1 MNNQP
6 FVLLNIHQITKSP
19 IINVAI
25 IIIIII
31 KKKLVIRSFLHV
43 FIVKSVTESSL
54 FIRVTERHKS

>member
-6 FVLLNIHQITKSP
+6 FVLFNIHQIAKSP
-19 IINVAI
+19 IINVA
-25 IIIIII
+25 IIIII

>member
-6 FVLLNIHQITKSP
+6 FVLFNIHQITKSP

>member
-19 IINVAI
+19 IINVA

>member
-19 IINVAI
+19 IINVA
-25 IIIIII
+25 IIIII

>member
-6 FVLLNIHQITKSP
+6 FVLFNIHQITKSRV
-19 IINVAI
+19 INVA
-25 IIIIII
+25 IIIII

>member
-6 FVLLNIHQITKSP
+6 FILFNIHQITKSP
-19 IINVAI
+19 IINVA
-25 IIIIII
+25 IIIII

>member
-6 FVLLNIHQITKSP
+6 FVLFNIHQITKSP
-19 IINVAI
+19 IINVA
-25 IIIIII
+25 IIIII

>member
-19 IINVAI
+19 IINVA

-54 FIRVTERHKS
+54 FICVTERHKS

>member
-6 FVLLNIHQITKSP
+6 FVLFNIHQITKSP

-25 IIIIII
+25 IIIII

-43 FIVKSVTESSL
+43 SIVKSVTESSL

>member
-25 IIIIII
+25 IIIII

-43 FIVKSVTESSL
+43 SIVKSVTESSL

>member
-6 FVLLNIHQITKSP
+6 FVLFNIHQITKSP
-19 IINVAI
+19 IINVV
-25 IIIIII
+25 IIIII

-54 FIRVTERHKS
+54 FIRVTVRHKS

>member
-6 FVLLNIHQITKSP
+6 FVLFNIHQITKSP

-25 IIIIII
+25 IIII

-43 FIVKSVTESSL
+43 SIVKSVTESSL

>member
-6 FVLLNIHQITKSP
+6 FVLFNIHQITKSP
-19 IINVAI
+19 IINVA

>member
-25 IIIIII
+25 IIIII

-43 FIVKSVTESSL
+43 FIIKSVTESSL